1 MSNHLAIATVTA
13 TLGRVVQ
20 AGIQSISG
28 AAPTI
33 TTLQPIPGSGTPDV
47 GINIFLY
54 QVTPNSAVNNSDL
67 NLRRPKGDL
76 IRRAQMGLDLHYL
89 LTFYGDEK
97 RLEAQILMGSAVK
110 TLVDN
115 PFLTSSMFRKTLA
128 DPNFS
133 YLAESTLPEQTERVR
148 LTPLSLK
155 PDDMARI
162 WNTMPQANAMLSI
175 AYEATFVL
183 IEGDDMGDAPMP
195 IRDRRTY
202 VGQGQPIVERVT
214 HMGRSQRTPVTMGS
228 ILSIIGKNFKGQ
240 DTRIKIGGTTIRPP
254 NISDTQI
261 NLNLSAFNA
270 AGLKAGVQ
278 SLQIIHFPPE
288 NRQIETHRRQEPD
301 FSIESN
307 AIAFVL
313 CPKIVGEAQLSG
325 WEQSE
330 PLPGEQ
336 RLQASDID
344 PRQGDIT
351 IELDIQ
357 VEPSQRVLLIMNR
370 VIVTGE
376 PANLVSS
383 IFQAKVHDIP
393 TQTVTFPCTN
403 LQPGEYLF
411 RVQVDGAESEF
422 SIDTNVQSST
432 FDQYIGPKIF
442 IS

>member
-76 IRRAQMGLDLHYL
+76 IRRAQIGLDLHYL

-97 RLEAQILMGSAVK
+97 LLEAQVLMGSAVK
-110 TLVDN
+110 TLVDS

-148 LTPLSLK
+148 LTPLNLK

-162 WNTMPQANAMLSI
+162 WNTMPQANATLSL

-214 HMGRSQRTPVTMGS
+214 HAGKSQRTPVTLNS
-228 ILSIIGKNFKGQ
+228 ILSIIGKNLRGQ
-240 DTRIKIGGTTIRPP
+240 DTRIRIGSATIKP
-254 NISDTQI
+254 QI
-261 NLNLSAFNA
+261 IDDNQVNLNLSAFSS

-278 SLQIIHFPPE
+278 SLQVIHFPPE
-288 NRQIETHRRQEPD
+288 NRQIEPHRRQEPD

-307 AIAFVL
+307 AVAFIL
-313 CPKIVGEAQLSG
+313 CPRIVGDLQMSG
-325 WEQSE
+325 WGQSE

-336 RLQASDID
+336 PLQTNDID

-351 IELDIQ
+351 IRLDIQ
-357 VEPSQRVLLIMNR
+357 VDPSQRVLLIMNR
-370 VIVTGE
+370 MIATGE

-383 IFQAKVHDIP
+383 IFQAKARDIP
-393 TQTVTFPCTN
+393 THQVNFSCTN
-403 LQPGEYLF
+403 LHRGEYLF

-422 SIDTNVQSST
+422 SIDTNIQSPT
-432 FDQYIGPKIF
+432 FDQYIGPKVF